1 MLEVTNIHK
10 KYGKRTILKGVT
22 FSARP
27 GECVGI
33 IGGNGCGK
41 TTLLSVLAGVNRPDS
56 GSIRFNDEEA
66 VGKRRLFEKNAAYV
80 PQENPLIPE
89 LSAKDNYYLW
99 FRGDRIRMEEDLRTG
114 AGMRLGLR
122 DFFSVPAGK
131 LSGGQKKRLS
141 IAAALSNQ
149 ASVLIMDE
157 PGAALDLAAK
167 QEILNYIKE
176 YMARGGIVVLTSHE
190 MTEISVCTKLYILKN
205 GVLLPV
211 RAGMGASELIG
222 CF

>member
-1 MLEVTNIHK
+1 
-10 KYGKRTILKGVT
+10 
-22 FSARP
+22 
-27 GECVGI
+27 
-33 IGGNGCGK
+33 
-41 TTLLSVLAGVNRPDS
+41 
-56 GSIRFNDEEA
+56 
-66 VGKRRLFEKNAAYV
+66 
-80 PQENPLIPE
+80 
-89 LSAKDNYYLW
+89 
-99 FRGDRIRMEEDLRTG
+99 
-114 AGMRLGLR
+114 MRLGLR
-122 DFFSVPAGK
+122 EFFSVPAGK

-205 GVLLPV
+205 GALLPV

-222 CF
+222 RF